1 MRHRRSALKKRYILS
16 HLFLAVTACL
26 LVGLAMLGISF
37 RQLQATADMDYQN
50 RANLALKDFENQLN
64 LMQDIIYK
72 VKTISYYQPSVK
84 NARYTNTLLLLED
97 LNNFSS

>member
-1 MRHRRSALKKRYILS
+1 
-16 HLFLAVTACL
+16 
-26 LVGLAMLGISF
+26 
-37 RQLQATADMDYQN
+37 MDYQN